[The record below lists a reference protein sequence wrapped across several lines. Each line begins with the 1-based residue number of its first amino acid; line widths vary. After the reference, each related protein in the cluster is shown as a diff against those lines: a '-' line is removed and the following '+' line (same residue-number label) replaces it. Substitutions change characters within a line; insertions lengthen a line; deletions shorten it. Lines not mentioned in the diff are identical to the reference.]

1 MHFIKAL
8 TVPIVI
14 SAVKGCSMPGP
25 MVSQAKQQLNAII
38 DAYLSVSD
46 VERVLV
52 ACDYADT
59 AHDGVARKSGEPYI
73 LHPIAVSCILAHMRL
88 DAETLMAALLHDVI
102 EDTEFTKQDIT
113 EKFGLTVA
121 ELVDGVT
128 KLSQSSDKEYNK
140 AASFRKILQAT
151 LQDPRVIIIKLADRY
166 HNMTTLGA
174 LRPDKRARIAQET
187 FEIFVPMARLVGMNE
202 MADNLEHLCYQN
214 LDLDMYNNVQEALLQ
229 TKPKRCEYQTKW
241 ENNLTTL
248 LEQHQITGRIKKKNN
263 NIELLRH
270 FVKNDIDLQE
280 LTHSH
285 AFEIILQSIA
295 DCDRLAEILKESF
308 KVLSYADHI
317 RRPLPGGNQSL
328 MLRLKGEKTTLS
340 LTIQTELMR
349 KAARFGVVLGENAPQ
364 ACRSAIQASMQN
376 LNVLVDGECA
386 KTTFSELL
394 DYLHQEKIWVYTP
407 HGHLHELPQGA
418 TAVDFAY
425 SASLFLGNHAVGA
438 KINGET
444 KPLSTPLLSGQVIE
458 IITDVLATPNPDWLS
473 FINTQK
479 ARRALQNILRD
490 QDQDEQRLVG
500 QQALNRALKLFN
512 RSVSDLSLA
521 DWENLLNWRHLND
534 KEQLFEQIAVGD
546 LLPQLVANHLFSQDT
561 IQTSNNS
568 SRLILGTD
576 GIDVKYAHCCNPV
589 LGDPIQGHLSRRG
602 LIVHRARCHNLLHEQ
617 QQHPENIMPLQWTTE
632 DSEDISFTAY
642 LCLNMLLNDEQ
653 ISELIYLCRKEKV
666 GVETVRSHEDKTYVN
681 IVVHNRKQIA
691 EVIRN
696 LRMHFGFPR
705 ISRLAQPIAITES
718 AKVAS

>member
-1 MHFIKAL
+1 
-8 TVPIVI
+8 
-14 SAVKGCSMPGP
+14 MPGP
-25 MVSQAKQQLNAII
+25 MVSQAKQQLNVII

-46 VERVLV
+46 VERVLE
-52 ACDYADT
+52 ACDYADI
-59 AHDGVARKSGEPYI
+59 AHDGITRKSGEPYI

-128 KLSQSSDKEYNK
+128 KLSHSSDKEYNK

-241 ENNLTTL
+241 ENNLSAL
-248 LEQHQITGRIKKKNN
+248 LEQHHISGRIKKKNN

-295 DCDRLAEILKESF
+295 DCDRLADILKESF
-308 KVLSYADHI
+308 KVLNYADHI

-328 MLRLKGEKTTLS
+328 MMRLKGEKTILS

-376 LNVLVDGECA
+376 LNVLVDGACA

-438 KINGET
+438 KIDGET

-512 RSVSDLSLA
+512 RSVSDLTLA
-521 DWENLLNWRHLND
+521 DWENVLNWRHLND
-534 KEQLFEQIAVGD
+534 KEQLFEHIAVGD
-546 LLPQLVANHLFSQDT
+546 LLPQLVANHLYAQDT
-561 IQTSNNS
+561 IQTSNS
-568 SRLILGTD
+568 ARLILGTD
-576 GIDVKYAHCCNPV
+576 GVDVKYAHCCNPV

-602 LIVHRARCHNLLHEQ
+602 LIVHRSRCHNLLHEQ
-617 QQHPENIMPLQWTTE
+617 HLHPENIMPLHWTTE

-666 GVETVRSHEDKTYVN
+666 GVETVRSHEEKTYVN

-691 EVIRN
+691 EIIRN

-705 ISRLAQPIAITES
+705 ISRLAQPVAIAEP

>member
-1 MHFIKAL
+1 
-8 TVPIVI
+8 
-14 SAVKGCSMPGP
+14 MPGP
-25 MVSQAKQQLNAII
+25 QVSQAKQQLHIII
-38 DAYLSVSD
+38 DAYLNESE
-46 VERVLV
+46 VERVLA
-52 ACDYADT
+52 ACDYADL
-59 AHDGVARKSGEPYI
+59 AHEGITRKSGEPYI

-88 DAETLMAALLHDVI
+88 DTETLMAALLHDVI
-102 EDTEFTKQDIT
+102 EDTDFNKDDISET
-113 EKFGLTVA
+113 FGFTVA

-128 KLSQSSDKEYNK
+128 KLSHSSDKEYNK

-151 LQDPRVIIIKLADRY
+151 LQDPRVIIVKLADRY
-166 HNMTTLGA
+166 HNMTTLEA
-174 LRPDKRARIAQET
+174 LRPDKRARIARET
-187 FEIFVPMARLVGMNE
+187 FEIFVPMARIVGMNE

-214 LDLDMYNNVQEALLQ
+214 LDLDMYNNVQAALLE
-229 TKPKRCEYQTKW
+229 TKPKRCEYQAIW
-241 ENNLTTL
+241 EQKLNDL
-248 LEQHQITGRIKKKNN
+248 LEDYKIEGRIKKKNN

-295 DCDRLAEILKESF
+295 DCDRLAEILTQSF
-308 KVLSYADHI
+308 KIQSYEDHI

-328 MLRLKGEKTTLS
+328 MMRLKGEKTTLS

-425 SASLFLGNHAVGA
+425 AASLFLGNHAIGA
-438 KINGET
+438 KINNET
-444 KPLSTPLLSGQVIE
+444 KPLSTPLVSGQVVE

-479 ARRALQNILRD
+479 ARRAIQNILRD
-490 QDQDEQRLVG
+490 QDLDEQRLVG
-500 QQALNRALKLFN
+500 QQALNRALKLFH
-512 RSVSDLSLA
+512 RSIRDLTEA
-521 DWENLLNWRHLND
+521 DWKNLLEWRHIAT

-546 LLPQLVANHLFSQDT
+546 LLPQLVANHLFAQDQHQN
-561 IQTSNNS
+561 IAS
-568 SRLILGTD
+568 SGRLIQGTE
-576 GIDVKYAHCCNPV
+576 GVDVKYAHCCNPV
-589 LGDPIQGHLSRRG
+589 LGDPIQGHLTRRG
-602 LIVHRARCHNLLHEQ
+602 LIVHRSRCHNLLHEQ
-617 QQHPENIMPLQWTTE
+617 HQHPENIMPLQWTA
-632 DSEDISFTAY
+632 DDLDDISFSAY
-642 LCLNMLLNDEQ
+642 LSIDLAMDDEQ
-653 ISELIYLCRKEKV
+653 ISDLIYQCRKAHS
-666 GVETVRSHEDKTYVN
+666 GVEMVRTQDEQTYVN

-691 EVIRN
+691 QIIRD
-696 LRMHFGFPR
+696 LRMYFGFPR
-705 ISRLAQPIAITES
+705 ITRLTQPVILSE
-718 AKVAS
+718 ASKAS

>member
-1 MHFIKAL
+1 
-8 TVPIVI
+8 
-14 SAVKGCSMPGP
+14 MPGP
-25 MVSQAKQQLNAII
+25 QVSQARQQLKIII
-38 DAYLSVSD
+38 DAYLSASD

-52 ACDYADT
+52 ACDYADI
-59 AHDGVARKSGEPYI
+59 AHDGITRKSGEPYI
-73 LHPIAVSCILAHMRL
+73 LHPIAVSSILSHMRL

-102 EDTEFTKQDIT
+102 EDTDFNKEDIA
-113 EKFGLTVA
+113 EKFGRTVA

-128 KLSQSSDKEYNK
+128 KLSHSSDKEYNK

-166 HNMTTLGA
+166 HNMTTLGS

-187 FEIFVPMARLVGMNE
+187 FDIFVPMARIVGMNE

-214 LDLDMYNNVQEALLQ
+214 LDLDMFNNVQEALFQ
-229 TKPKRCEYQTKW
+229 TKPKRCEYQSIW
-241 ENNLTTL
+241 EKNLTEL
-248 LEQHQITGRIKKKNN
+248 LQQHQISGRIKKKNN

-270 FVKNDIDLQE
+270 FVKNDINLQE

-285 AFEIILQSIA
+285 AFEIVLQSIA
-295 DCDRLAEILKESF
+295 DCDRLAEILRENF
-308 KVLSYADHI
+308 QILHYEDHI

-328 MLRLKGEKTTLS
+328 MMRLKGEKTTLS

-376 LNVLVDGECA
+376 LNVLIDGACA
-386 KTTFSELL
+386 KTTFSDLL

-407 HGHLHELPQGA
+407 HGNLHELPQGA

-438 KINGET
+438 KVNGET
-444 KPLSTPLLSGQVIE
+444 KPLSTPLISGQVVE

-490 QDQDEQRLVG
+490 QDIEEQQLVG

-512 RSVSDLSLA
+512 RSIKDLTEA
-521 DWENLLNWRHLND
+521 DWIDILEWRHIES
-534 KEQLFEQIAVGD
+534 KEQLFEQVAVGD
-546 LLPQLVANHLFSQDT
+546 LLPQLVANHLFAQGKSIETQ
-561 IQTSNNS
+561 S
-568 SRLILGTD
+568 STRLIQGTE
-576 GIDVKYAHCCNPV
+576 GVDVKYAHCCNPV

-617 QQHPENIMPLQWTTE
+617 HQHPENIMPLQWASE
-632 DSEDISFTAY
+632 DADDISFTAY
-642 LCLNMLLNDEQ
+642 LSIDMVMNDEQ
-653 ISELIYLCRKEKV
+653 ISDLIYQCRKEKT
-666 GVETVRSHEDKTYVN
+666 GVEMVHNHEGKTYVN

-691 EVIRN
+691 QIIRD

-705 ISRLAQPIAITES
+705 ITRLVQPINITE
-718 AKVAS
+718 ASKAS

>member
-1 MHFIKAL
+1 
-8 TVPIVI
+8 
-14 SAVKGCSMPGP
+14 MPGP
-25 MVSQAKQQLNAII
+25 QVSQAKQQLEIII
-38 DAYLSVSD
+38 DAYLSESD
-46 VERVLV
+46 VERVLA
-52 ACDYADT
+52 ACDYADM
-59 AHDGVARKSGEPYI
+59 AHDGIVRKSGEPYI

-88 DAETLMAALLHDVI
+88 DPETLMAALLHDVI
-102 EDTEFTKQDIT
+102 EDTDFNKDDIT
-113 EKFGLTVA
+113 ETFGFTVA

-128 KLSQSSDKEYNK
+128 KLSHSSDKEYNK

-151 LQDPRVIIIKLADRY
+151 LQDPRVIIVKLADRY
-166 HNMTTLGA
+166 HNMTTLDA
-174 LRPDKRARIAQET
+174 LRPDKRARIARET
-187 FEIFVPMARLVGMNE
+187 FEIFVPMARIVGMNE

-214 LDLDMYNNVQEALLQ
+214 LDLDMYNNVQTALQ
-229 TKPKRCEYQTKW
+229 ETKPKRCEYQAKW
-241 ENNLTTL
+241 EKNLTEL
-248 LEQHQITGRIKKKNN
+248 LQQHAIQGRIKKKNN

-295 DCDRLAEILKESF
+295 DCDRLAEILTQSF
-308 KVLSYADHI
+308 KIQSYEDHI

-328 MLRLKGEKTTLS
+328 MMRLKGEKTTLS

-349 KAARFGVVLGENAPQ
+349 KAARFGVVLGESAPQ

-425 SASLFLGNHAVGA
+425 AASLFLGNHAVGA
-438 KINGET
+438 KINNET
-444 KPLSTPLLSGQVIE
+444 KPLSTPLVSGQVVE

-479 ARRALQNILRD
+479 ARRAIQNILRD
-490 QDQDEQRLVG
+490 QDPDEQRLVG
-500 QQALNRALKLFN
+500 QQALNRALKLFH
-512 RSVSDLSLA
+512 RSIRDLTEA
-521 DWENLLNWRHLND
+521 DWKNLLEWRHVSS

-546 LLPQLVANHLFSQDT
+546 LLPQLVANHLFAQDQHQN
-561 IQTSNNS
+561 IAS
-568 SRLILGTD
+568 SDRLIQGTEGVD
-576 GIDVKYAHCCNPV
+576 LKYAHCCNPV
-589 LGDPIQGHLSRRG
+589 LGDPIQGHLTRRG

-617 QQHPENIMPLQWTTE
+617 HQHPENIMLLQWTS
-632 DSEDISFTAY
+632 DDLEDISFTAY
-642 LCLNMLLNDEQ
+642 LSIDLDMNDEQ
-653 ISELIYLCRKEKV
+653 ISDLIYQCRKAHS
-666 GVETVRSHEDKTYVN
+666 GVEMVRTQDDKTYVN

-691 EVIRN
+691 QIIRD
-696 LRMHFGFPR
+696 LRMYFGFPR
-705 ISRLAQPIAITES
+705 IIRLAQPVVFSE
-718 AKVAS
+718 ASKAS

>member
-1 MHFIKAL
+1 
-8 TVPIVI
+8 
-14 SAVKGCSMPGP
+14 MPGP
-25 MVSQAKQQLNAII
+25 QVSQARQQLKIII
-38 DAYLSVSD
+38 DAYLSASD

-52 ACDYADT
+52 ACDYADI
-59 AHDGVARKSGEPYI
+59 AHDGITRKSGEPYI
-73 LHPIAVSCILAHMRL
+73 LHPIAVSSILSHMRL

-102 EDTEFTKQDIT
+102 EDTDFNKDDIC
-113 EKFGLTVA
+113 EKFGRTVA

-128 KLSQSSDKEYNK
+128 KLSHSSDKEYNK

-166 HNMTTLGA
+166 HNMTTLGS

-187 FEIFVPMARLVGMNE
+187 FDIFVPMARIVGMNE

-214 LDLDMYNNVQEALLQ
+214 LGLDMFNNVQDALLQ
-229 TKPKRCEYQTKW
+229 TKPKRCEYQSIW
-241 ENNLTTL
+241 EKNLTEL
-248 LEQHQITGRIKKKNN
+248 LQQHQISGRIKKKNN

-270 FVKNDIDLQE
+270 FVKNDINLQE

-295 DCDRLAEILKESF
+295 DCDRLAEILRENF
-308 KVLSYADHI
+308 QILHYEDHI

-328 MLRLKGEKTTLS
+328 MMRLKGEKTTLS

-386 KTTFSELL
+386 KTTFSDLL

-438 KINGET
+438 KVNGET
-444 KPLSTPLLSGQVIE
+444 RPLSTPLVSGQVIE

-479 ARRALQNILRD
+479 ARRAIQNILRD
-490 QDQDEQRLVG
+490 QDIEEQQLVG

-512 RSVSDLSLA
+512 RSIKDLTESDWMDILQ
-521 DWENLLNWRHLND
+521 WRYIES

-546 LLPQLVANHLFSQDT
+546 LLPQLVANHLFAQGQGLDN
-561 IQTSNNS
+561 QS
-568 SRLILGTD
+568 STRLIQGTE
-576 GIDVKYAHCCNPV
+576 GVDVKYAHCCNPV

-617 QQHPENIMPLQWTTE
+617 HLHPENIMPLHWT
-632 DSEDISFTAY
+632 SEEVNDISFTAY
-642 LCLNMLLNDEQ
+642 LSIDMEMSDEQ
-653 ISELIYLCRKEKV
+653 VSDLIYQCRKEKT
-666 GVETVRSHEDKTYVN
+666 GVEMVHNHEGKTYVN

-691 EVIRN
+691 QIIRD

-705 ISRLAQPIAITES
+705 IVRLAQPINIAE
-718 AKVAS
+718 ASKAS

>member
-1 MHFIKAL
+1 
-8 TVPIVI
+8 
-14 SAVKGCSMPGP
+14 MPGAE
-25 MVSQAKQQLNAII
+25 VSQAKQQLNVII
-38 DAYLSVSD
+38 DAYLNESE
-46 VERVLV
+46 VERVLA
-52 ACDYADT
+52 ACDYADI
-59 AHDGVARKSGEPYI
+59 AHDGITRKSGEPYI

-102 EDTEFTKQDIT
+102 EDTDFSKEDIS
-113 EKFGLTVA
+113 EKFGRTVA

-128 KLSQSSDKEYNK
+128 KLSHSSDKEYNK

-166 HNMTTLGA
+166 HNMTTLES

-187 FEIFVPMARLVGMNE
+187 FDVFVPMARLVGMNE

-214 LDLDMYNNVQEALLQ
+214 LDLDMFNNVQEALAK
-229 TKPKRCEYQTKW
+229 TKPKRCEYQALW
-241 ENNLTTL
+241 EKNLTSL
-248 LEQHQITGRIKKKNN
+248 LQQHQISGRIKKKNN

-295 DCDRLAEILKESF
+295 DCDNLAEILKEHF
-308 KVLSYADHI
+308 QVLSYQDHI

-328 MLRLKGEKTTLS
+328 MMRLKGEKTTLS
-340 LTIQTELMR
+340 LTLQTELMR
-349 KAARFGVVLGENAPQ
+349 KAARFGVVLGESAPQ

-376 LNVLVDGECA
+376 LNVLIDSSCA
-386 KTTFSELL
+386 KTTFNDLL

-407 HGHLHELPQGA
+407 HGQLHELPQGA

-479 ARRALQNILRD
+479 ARRAIQNILRD
-490 QDQDEQRLVG
+490 QDVEEQQLVG
-500 QQALNRALKLFN
+500 EQALNRALKLFN
-512 RSVSDLSLA
+512 RSTNDLTED
-521 DWENLLNWRHLND
+521 DWLDLLQWRHLD
-534 KEQLFEQIAVGD
+534 SKDRLFQQIAVGD
-546 LLPQLVANHLFSQDT
+546 LLPQLVANHLFAQEQSVEEH
-561 IQTSNNS
+561 S
-568 SRLILGTD
+568 SDRLIQGTE
-576 GIDVKYAHCCNPV
+576 GVDVKYAHCCNPV

-617 QQHPENIMPLQWTTE
+617 HLHPENIMPLQWA
-632 DSEDISFTAY
+632 SEDLDDVSFTAY
-642 LCLNMLLNDEQ
+642 LCIDMQMNDEQ
-653 ISELIYLCRKEKV
+653 ISDLIYQCRKAKT
-666 GVETVRSHEDKTYVN
+666 GVEMVRNYDHKTYVN
-681 IVVHNRKQIA
+681 IVVNNRKQIA
-691 EVIRN
+691 QIIRD
-696 LRMHFGFPR
+696 LRMHYGFPR
-705 ISRLAQPIAITES
+705 ITRLTIPLSVTEAPIAS
-718 AKVAS
+718 

>member
-1 MHFIKAL
+1 
-8 TVPIVI
+8 
-14 SAVKGCSMPGP
+14 MPGP
-25 MVSQAKQQLNAII
+25 QVSQARQQLKIII
-38 DAYLSVSD
+38 DAYLDASD
-46 VERVLV
+46 VERVLA
-52 ACDYADT
+52 ACDYADL
-59 AHDGVARKSGEPYI
+59 AHDGVTRKSGEPYI
-73 LHPIAVSCILAHMRL
+73 LHPIAVSSILSHMRL

-102 EDTEFTKQDIT
+102 EDTEFNKDDIA
-113 EKFGLTVA
+113 EKFGRTVA

-128 KLSQSSDKEYNK
+128 KLSHSSDKEYNK

-166 HNMTTLGA
+166 HNMTTLGS
-174 LRPDKRARIAQET
+174 LRPDKRMRIAQET
-187 FEIFVPMARLVGMNE
+187 SDIFVPMARIVGMNE

-214 LDLDMYNNVQEALLQ
+214 LDLDMFNNVQEALLQ
-229 TKPKRCEYQTKW
+229 TKPKRCEYQSLW
-241 ENNLTTL
+241 EKNLTEL
-248 LEQHQITGRIKKKNN
+248 LQQHQISGRIKKKNN

-295 DCDRLAEILKESF
+295 DCDRLAEILRENF
-308 KVLSYADHI
+308 QILHYEDHI

-328 MLRLKGEKTTLS
+328 MMRLKGEKTTLS

-349 KAARFGVVLGENAPQ
+349 KAARFGVILGENAPQ

-376 LNVLVDGECA
+376 LNVLIDGACA
-386 KTTFSELL
+386 KTTFSDLL

-418 TAVDFAY
+418 TVVDFAY

-438 KINGET
+438 KINGEI
-444 KPLSTPLLSGQVIE
+444 KPLSTPLVSGQVIE

-479 ARRALQNILRD
+479 ARRAIQNILRD
-490 QDQDEQRLVG
+490 QDIEEQQLVG

-512 RSVSDLSLA
+512 RSITDLTDA
-521 DWENLLNWRHLND
+521 DWLDILQWRHIESQ
-534 KEQLFEQIAVGD
+534 EQLFEQIAVGD
-546 LLPQLVANHLFSQDT
+546 LLPQLVANHLFAQGQNIDT
-561 IQTSNNS
+561 QAST
-568 SRLILGTD
+568 RLIQGTE
-576 GIDVKYAHCCNPV
+576 GVDVKYAHCCNPV

-617 QQHPENIMPLQWTTE
+617 HLHPENIMPLHWTS
-632 DSEDISFTAY
+632 DDANDISFTAY
-642 LCLNMLLNDEQ
+642 LSIDMVMNDEQ
-653 ISELIYLCRKEKV
+653 ISDLIYQCRKEKT
-666 GVETVRSHEDKTYVN
+666 GVEMVHSHEGKTYVN

-691 EVIRN
+691 QIIRD

-705 ISRLAQPIAITES
+705 ITRLAQPINISE
-718 AKVAS
+718 ASKAS

>member
-1 MHFIKAL
+1 
-8 TVPIVI
+8 
-14 SAVKGCSMPGP
+14 MPGP
-25 MVSQAKQQLNAII
+25 QVSQARQQLKIII
-38 DAYLSVSD
+38 DAYLSVSE
-46 VERVLV
+46 VERVLM
-52 ACDYADT
+52 ACDYADI
-59 AHDGVARKSGEPYI
+59 AHDGVTRKSGEPYI
-73 LHPIAVSCILAHMRL
+73 LHPIAVSSILSHMRL

-102 EDTEFTKQDIT
+102 EDTEFNKDDIS
-113 EKFGLTVA
+113 KNFGHTVA

-128 KLSQSSDKEYNK
+128 KLSHSSDKEYNK

-166 HNMTTLGA
+166 HNMTTLGS
-174 LRPDKRARIAQET
+174 LRPDKRRRIAQET
-187 FEIFVPMARLVGMNE
+187 FDIFVPMARIVGMNE

-214 LDLDMYNNVQEALLQ
+214 LDLDMYNNIQEALLQ
-229 TKPKRCEYQTKW
+229 TKPKRCDYQSLW
-241 ENNLTTL
+241 EKNLTDL
-248 LEQHQITGRIKKKNN
+248 LQQHKISGRIKKKNN

-270 FVKNDIDLQE
+270 FVKNDINLQE

-285 AFEIILQSIA
+285 AFEIILHSIA
-295 DCDRLAEILKESF
+295 DCDRLAEILRENF
-308 KVLSYADHI
+308 QILHYEDHI

-328 MLRLKGEKTTLS
+328 MMRLKGEKTTLS
-340 LTIQTELMR
+340 LTLQTELMR

-376 LNVLVDGECA
+376 LNVLIDGACA
-386 KTTFSELL
+386 KTTFSDLL

-444 KPLSTPLLSGQVIE
+444 KPLSTPLVSGQVIE

-473 FINTQK
+473 FVNTQK
-479 ARRALQNILRD
+479 ARRALQNILRE
-490 QDQDEQRLVG
+490 QDIEEQQLVG

-512 RSVSDLSLA
+512 RSSKDLTEA
-521 DWENLLNWRHLND
+521 DWIDILQWRHVET

-546 LLPQLVANHLFSQDT
+546 LLPQLVANHLFAHDQNIE
-561 IQTSNNS
+561 IQFST
-568 SRLILGTD
+568 RLIQGTE
-576 GIDVKYAHCCNPV
+576 GVDVKYAHCCNPV

-617 QQHPENIMPLQWTTE
+617 HLHPENIMPLQWSSE
-632 DSEDISFTAY
+632 DIEDISFNAY
-642 LCLNMLLNDEQ
+642 LSIDLSMNDEQ
-653 ISELIYLCRKEKV
+653 ISDLIYQCRKEKT
-666 GVETVRSHEDKTYVN
+666 GVEMVHNHDGKTYVN

-691 EVIRN
+691 QIIRD

-705 ISRLAQPIAITES
+705 IARLGQPINISETS
-718 AKVAS
+718 KAS

>member
-1 MHFIKAL
+1 
-8 TVPIVI
+8 
-14 SAVKGCSMPGP
+14 MPGP
-25 MVSQAKQQLNAII
+25 MVSQAKQQLNVII

-46 VERVLV
+46 VERVLE
-52 ACDYADT
+52 ACDYADI
-59 AHDGVARKSGEPYI
+59 AHDGITRKSGEPYI

-128 KLSQSSDKEYNK
+128 KLSHSSDKEYNK

-248 LEQHQITGRIKKKNN
+248 LEQHHISGRIKKKNN

-295 DCDRLAEILKESF
+295 DCDRLADILKESF
-308 KVLSYADHI
+308 KVLNYADHI

-328 MLRLKGEKTTLS
+328 MMRLKGEKTILS

-376 LNVLVDGECA
+376 LNVLVDGACA

-444 KPLSTPLLSGQVIE
+444 KPLSTPLLSGQVVE

-512 RSVSDLSLA
+512 RSVSDLTLA
-521 DWENLLNWRHLND
+521 DWENVLNWRHLND

-546 LLPQLVANHLFSQDT
+546 LLPQLVANHLYAQDT
-561 IQTSNNS
+561 IQTSNS
-568 SRLILGTD
+568 ARLILGTD
-576 GIDVKYAHCCNPV
+576 GVDVKYAHCCNPV

-602 LIVHRARCHNLLHEQ
+602 LIVHRSRCHNLLHEQ
-617 QQHPENIMPLQWTTE
+617 HLHPENIMPLHWTTE

-666 GVETVRSHEDKTYVN
+666 GVETVRSHEEKTYVN

-691 EVIRN
+691 EIIRN

-705 ISRLAQPIAITES
+705 ISRLAQPVAINET

>member
-1 MHFIKAL
+1 
-8 TVPIVI
+8 
-14 SAVKGCSMPGP
+14 MPGAE
-25 MVSQAKQQLNAII
+25 VSQAKQQLNVII
-38 DAYLSVSD
+38 DAYLNESE
-46 VERVLV
+46 VERVLA
-52 ACDYADT
+52 ACDYADI
-59 AHDGVARKSGEPYI
+59 AHDGITRKSGEPYI

-102 EDTEFTKQDIT
+102 EDTDFSKEDIS
-113 EKFGLTVA
+113 EKFGRTVA

-128 KLSQSSDKEYNK
+128 KLSHSSDKEYNK

-166 HNMTTLGA
+166 HNMTTLES

-187 FEIFVPMARLVGMNE
+187 FDVFVPMARLVGMNE

-214 LDLDMYNNVQEALLQ
+214 LDLDMFNNVQEALAK
-229 TKPKRCEYQTKW
+229 TKPKRCEYQAIW
-241 ENNLTTL
+241 EKNLTSL
-248 LEQHQITGRIKKKNN
+248 LQQNQISGRIKKKNN

-295 DCDRLAEILKESF
+295 DCDNLAEILKEHF
-308 KVLSYADHI
+308 QVLSYQDHI

-340 LTIQTELMR
+340 LTLQTELMR
-349 KAARFGVVLGENAPQ
+349 KAARFGVVLGESAPQ

-376 LNVLVDGECA
+376 LNVLIDSSCA
-386 KTTFSELL
+386 KTTFNDLL

-407 HGHLHELPQGA
+407 HGQLHELPQGA

-479 ARRALQNILRD
+479 ARRAIQNILRD
-490 QDQDEQRLVG
+490 QDVEEQQLVG
-500 QQALNRALKLFN
+500 EQALNRALRLFN
-512 RSVSDLSLA
+512 RSTQDLTED
-521 DWENLLNWRHLND
+521 DWLDLLQWRHLD
-534 KEQLFEQIAVGD
+534 SKDRLFQQIAVGD
-546 LLPQLVANHLFSQDT
+546 LLPQLVANHLFAQQGQSVEEH
-561 IQTSNNS
+561 S
-568 SRLILGTD
+568 SDRLIQGTE
-576 GIDVKYAHCCNPV
+576 GVDVKYAHCCNPV

-617 QQHPENIMPLQWTTE
+617 HLHPENIMPLQWA
-632 DSEDISFTAY
+632 SEDLDDVSFTAY
-642 LCLNMLLNDEQ
+642 LCIDMEMDDEQ
-653 ISELIYLCRKEKV
+653 ISDLIYQCRKAKT
-666 GVETVRSHEDKTYVN
+666 GVEMVRNYDHKTYVN
-681 IVVHNRKQIA
+681 IVVNNRKQIA
-691 EVIRN
+691 QIIRD
-696 LRMHFGFPR
+696 LRMHYGFPR
-705 ISRLAQPIAITES
+705 ISRLAIPLSVTEASIAS
-718 AKVAS
+718 

>member
-1 MHFIKAL
+1 
-8 TVPIVI
+8 
-14 SAVKGCSMPGP
+14 MPGP
-25 MVSQAKQQLNAII
+25 QVSQARQQLKIII
-38 DAYLSVSD
+38 DAYLDASD
-46 VERVLV
+46 VERVLA
-52 ACDYADT
+52 ACDYADL
-59 AHDGVARKSGEPYI
+59 AHDGVTRKSGEPYI
-73 LHPIAVSCILAHMRL
+73 LHPIAVSSILSHMRL

-102 EDTEFTKQDIT
+102 EDTEFNKDDIA
-113 EKFGLTVA
+113 EKFGRTVA

-128 KLSQSSDKEYNK
+128 KLSHSSDKEYNK

-166 HNMTTLGA
+166 HNMTTLGS
-174 LRPDKRARIAQET
+174 LRPDKRMRIAQET
-187 FEIFVPMARLVGMNE
+187 SDIFVPMARIVGMNE

-214 LDLDMYNNVQEALLQ
+214 LDLDMFNNVQEALLQ
-229 TKPKRCEYQTKW
+229 TKPKRCEYQSLW
-241 ENNLTTL
+241 EKNLTEL
-248 LEQHQITGRIKKKNN
+248 LQQHQISGRIKKKNN

-295 DCDRLAEILKESF
+295 DCDRLAEILRENF
-308 KVLSYADHI
+308 QILHYEDHI

-328 MLRLKGEKTTLS
+328 LMRLKGEKTTLS

-349 KAARFGVVLGENAPQ
+349 KAARFGVILGENAPQ

-376 LNVLVDGECA
+376 LNVLIDGACA
-386 KTTFSELL
+386 KTTFSDLL

-418 TAVDFAY
+418 TVVDFAY

-438 KINGET
+438 KINGEI
-444 KPLSTPLLSGQVIE
+444 KPLSTPLVSGQVIE

-479 ARRALQNILRD
+479 ARRAIQNILRD
-490 QDQDEQRLVG
+490 QDIEEQQLVG

-512 RSVSDLSLA
+512 RSITDLTDA
-521 DWENLLNWRHLND
+521 DWLDILQWRHIESQ
-534 KEQLFEQIAVGD
+534 EQLFEQIAVGD
-546 LLPQLVANHLFSQDT
+546 LLPQLVANHLFAQGQNIDSQAST
-561 IQTSNNS
+561 
-568 SRLILGTD
+568 RLIQGTE
-576 GIDVKYAHCCNPV
+576 GVDVKYAHCCNPV

-617 QQHPENIMPLQWTTE
+617 HLHPENIMPLHWTS
-632 DSEDISFTAY
+632 DDANDISFTAY
-642 LCLNMLLNDEQ
+642 LSIDMVMNDEQ
-653 ISELIYLCRKEKV
+653 ISDLIYQCRKEKT
-666 GVETVRSHEDKTYVN
+666 GVEMVHSHEDKTYVN

-691 EVIRN
+691 QIIRD

-705 ISRLAQPIAITES
+705 ITRLAQPINISE
-718 AKVAS
+718 ASKAS

>member
-1 MHFIKAL
+1 
-8 TVPIVI
+8 
-14 SAVKGCSMPGP
+14 MPGP
-25 MVSQAKQQLNAII
+25 QVSQARQQLKIII
-38 DAYLSVSD
+38 DAYLDASD
-46 VERVLV
+46 VERVLA
-52 ACDYADT
+52 ACDYADL
-59 AHDGVARKSGEPYI
+59 AHDGVTRKSGEPYI
-73 LHPIAVSCILAHMRL
+73 LHPIAVSSILSHMRL

-102 EDTEFTKQDIT
+102 EDTEFNKDDIA
-113 EKFGLTVA
+113 EKFGRTVA

-128 KLSQSSDKEYNK
+128 KLSHSSDKEYNK

-166 HNMTTLGA
+166 HNMTTLGS
-174 LRPDKRARIAQET
+174 LRPDKRMRIAQET
-187 FEIFVPMARLVGMNE
+187 SDIFVPMARIVGMNE

-214 LDLDMYNNVQEALLQ
+214 LDLDMFNNVQEALLQ
-229 TKPKRCEYQTKW
+229 TKPKRCEYQSLW
-241 ENNLTTL
+241 EKNLTEL
-248 LEQHQITGRIKKKNN
+248 LQQHQISGRIKKKNN

-295 DCDRLAEILKESF
+295 DCDRLAEILRENF
-308 KVLSYADHI
+308 QILHYEDHI

-328 MLRLKGEKTTLS
+328 LMRLKGEKTTLS

-349 KAARFGVVLGENAPQ
+349 KAARFGVILGENAPQ

-376 LNVLVDGECA
+376 LNVLIDGACA
-386 KTTFSELL
+386 KTTFSDLL

-418 TAVDFAY
+418 TVVDFAY

-438 KINGET
+438 KINGEI
-444 KPLSTPLLSGQVIE
+444 KPLSTPLVSGQVIE

-479 ARRALQNILRD
+479 ARRAIQNILRD
-490 QDQDEQRLVG
+490 QDIEEQQLVG

-512 RSVSDLSLA
+512 RSITDLTDA
-521 DWENLLNWRHLND
+521 DWLDILQWRHIESQ
-534 KEQLFEQIAVGD
+534 EQLFEQIAVGD
-546 LLPQLVANHLFSQDT
+546 LLPQLVANHLFAQGQNIDPQAST
-561 IQTSNNS
+561 
-568 SRLILGTD
+568 RLIQGTE
-576 GIDVKYAHCCNPV
+576 GVDVKYAHCCNPV

-617 QQHPENIMPLQWTTE
+617 HLHPENIMPLHWTS
-632 DSEDISFTAY
+632 DDANDISFTAY
-642 LCLNMLLNDEQ
+642 LSIDMVMNDEQ
-653 ISELIYLCRKEKV
+653 ISDLIYQCRKEKT
-666 GVETVRSHEDKTYVN
+666 GVEMVHSHEGKTYVN

-691 EVIRN
+691 QIIRD

-705 ISRLAQPIAITES
+705 ITRLAQPINISE
-718 AKVAS
+718 ASKAS